1 MRIIVF
7 VVYRFYFYRGIAQ
20 LVEHWSPKP
29 SAEGS
34 SPSAPATSER
44 TLLRSDFCLHKNQ
57 SHAPSMLLY
66 RKYRHARRACLLV
79 NALAAARYRHH
90 IFASVPAAKI
100 PKLFSLPITNDT
112 ISNKNNHPRGRLFL
126 FESLYLRAFIGFTL
140 THTRRPKRTTGVS
153 EGV

>member
-57 SHAPSMLLY
+57 SHAPSFLLF
-66 RKYRHARRACLLV
+66 RKKLRLLRLCPCKRGHNAATSLLPFPRVRIIFGRWSHVGAKFALLRFSLSRKTSARFLTPPYPRNACWAFRGPRRA
-79 NALAAARYRHH
+79 
-90 IFASVPAAKI
+90 PE
-100 PKLFSLPITNDT
+100 D
-112 ISNKNNHPRGRLFL
+112 
-126 FESLYLRAFIGFTL
+126 
-140 THTRRPKRTTGVS
+140 GVS
-153 EGV
+153 FF